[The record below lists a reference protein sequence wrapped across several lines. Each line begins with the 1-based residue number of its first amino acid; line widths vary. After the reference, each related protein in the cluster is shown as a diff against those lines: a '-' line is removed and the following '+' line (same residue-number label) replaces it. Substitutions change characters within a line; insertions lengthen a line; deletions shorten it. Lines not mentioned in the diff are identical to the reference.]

1 MIHIKKLI
9 IPLTLGAISVGTLA
23 SFYLIKSR
31 KKINTEEL
39 TVAKAAF
46 PDQLDIYED
55 DHFENTKMMSEG
67 SHYGI
72 DYYNE
77 IREDS

>member
-1 MIHIKKLI
+1 MIIIKKMI
-9 IPLTLGAISVGTLA
+9 IPVTIGAISAGTIIIW
-23 SFYLIKSR
+23 YLLEKRNKVDSKLIT
-31 KKINTEEL
+31 I
-39 TVAKAAF
+39 AKAAIA
-46 PDQLDIYED
+46 DQLDIYED

-77 IREDS
+77 RR

>member
-1 MIHIKKLI
+1 MIVIRKMI
-9 IPLTLGAISVGTLA
+9 IPMAIGAISAGTIVTW
-23 SFYLIKSR
+23 YLHGKRNKVDPKLI
-31 KKINTEEL
+31 TL
-39 TVAKAAF
+39 AKAAI

-77 IREDS
+77 RR